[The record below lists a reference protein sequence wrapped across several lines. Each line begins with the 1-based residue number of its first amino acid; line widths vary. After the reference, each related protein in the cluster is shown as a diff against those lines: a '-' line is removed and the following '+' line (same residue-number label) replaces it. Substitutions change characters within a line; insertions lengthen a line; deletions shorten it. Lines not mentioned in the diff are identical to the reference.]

1 VGSIYDRQRLTARQI
16 VTVAE
21 RRFADAVALC
31 ETGKNAHA
39 NGAQYLGGFVIEL
52 LLKAQLVKRYQWAAK
67 KRDVATLSERDR
79 EVWSL
84 IYRSHDLQE
93 MLNRMPSLEAK
104 IEKLGQR
111 HGQPYRSHLRNICM
125 TWTVFARYST
135 LTTTIADAVL
145 WLDRIRVLKEVLK

>member
-1 VGSIYDRQRLTARQI
+1 VGSIYDRQRLTPIQ
-16 VTVAE
+16 VMTVAE

-52 LLKAQLVKRYQWAAK
+52 LLKAQLLRRFTAMQGSAK
-67 KRDVATLSERDR
+67 PLSDADR
-79 EVWSL
+79 EVWNL

-93 MLNRMPSLEAK
+93 MLQRMPDLEAK
-104 IEKLGQR
+104 VEKRGQR
-111 HGQPYRSHLRNICM
+111 DGIPYRSHLRNICM

-135 LTTTIADAVL
+135 LTTTIADASA
-145 WLDRIRVLKEVLK
+145 WLERIRSLKEVLK

>member
-1 VGSIYDRQRLTARQI
+1 VASIYDRQRLTPSQ
-16 VTVAE
+16 VMTVAD
-21 RRFADAVALC
+21 RRFADAMALC

-52 LLKAQLVKRYQWAAK
+52 LLKAQLLKRFSAVQGSAK
-67 KRDVATLSERDR
+67 ALSDSDR

-93 MLNRMPSLEAK
+93 MLNRMPDLEAMVGK
-104 IEKLGQR
+104 RGQR
-111 HGQPYRSHLRNICM
+111 DGVPYRNHLRHICV

-135 LTTTIADAVL
+135 LTTTIAEAAA
-145 WLDRIRVLKEVLK
+145 WLDRIRLLKEVLK